1 VSEAADIGPDELRV
15 GISAEFSR
23 EITQIDVD
31 DFARNSGDRNPLH
44 VDAIYAAT
52 TRFSRPIV
60 HGAFQIGL
68 ASAIAGMYL
77 PGRRCLL
84 TTVQARFP
92 APLQVP
98 TRVVVRGEIT
108 AWNRFSGSG
117 QLRVVVVDERAALIT
132 AEVTAGF
139 SLHEER
145 SRTEATVPVA
155 SVPTGAGRPVVVVT
169 GGSGG
174 LGRAIVESLVTTFD
188 VIAVINRTPLPES
201 LAADARIEALALD
214 FGTPLWPGALE
225 DAIGIRPLYGIV
237 HAAWP
242 GMPHGGLLSA
252 PAEVIQRQLDFAT
265 THTISL
271 ARLLQGKVG
280 EDGGRLVALGSI
292 AGQRKP
298 ALSVSTYSLAKAA
311 LEQTVRLL
319 APELARKKITINA
332 VCPSFIPTGINEQ
345 SDARARK
352 IEVARVPLGRLCSP
366 EDVVATVKFLFSR
379 EASFLTGESIVL
391 SGGQP

>member
-1 VSEAADIGPDELRV
+1 MTEAADIGPDDLRV
-15 GISAEFSR
+15 GATAEFSR
-23 EITQIDVD
+23 DVTQLDVD

-44 VDAIYAAT
+44 VDAAYAAT
-52 TRFSRPIV
+52 TSFRKPIA

-68 ASAIAGMYL
+68 ASAIAGMHL

-117 QLRVVVVDERAALIT
+117 QLRVVIVDERAALTT

-145 SRTEATVPVA
+145 NVAEAAIQVA
-155 SVPTGAGRPVVVVT
+155 STTRGAGRPVVVVT

-174 LGRAIVESLVTTFD
+174 LGRAITESLVTTFD
-188 VIAVINRTPLPES
+188 VIAVINRTRLPES
-201 LAADARIEALALD
+201 LAADERIEGLPLD
-214 FGTPLWPGALE
+214 FGAAEWPATLE
-225 DAIGIRPLYGIV
+225 AAIGTRPLYGIV

-252 PAEVIQRQLDFAT
+252 PAEVIRRQLDFAT
-265 THTISL
+265 THIIAL
-271 ARLLQGKVG
+271 ARILQGRV
-280 EDGGRLVALGSI
+280 EEEGGRLVALGSI

-298 ALSVSTYSLAKAA
+298 ALSVSTYSLSKAA

-332 VCPSFIPTGINEQ
+332 ICPSFIPTGMNEQ

-352 IEVARVPLGRLCSP
+352 LEAARVPMGRLCSP
-366 EDVVATVKFLFSR
+366 EDVVATVRFLFSR
-379 EASFLTGESIVL
+379 EAAFLSGESIVL

>member
-1 VSEAADIGPDELRV
+1 MSEAADIGPDELRV
-15 GISAEFSR
+15 GMSAEFSR
-23 EITQIDVD
+23 EITQVDVD
-31 DFARNSGDRNPLH
+31 GFASNSGDRNPLH
-44 VDAIYAAT
+44 VDAVYAAT
-52 TRFSRPIV
+52 TKFNRPIV

-108 AWNRFSGSG
+108 AWNRFAGSG
-117 QLRVVVVDERAALIT
+117 QLRVVVMDERAALTT
-132 AEVTAGF
+132 AEITAGF

-145 SRTEATVPVA
+145 LRTEAAVPVA
-155 SVPTGAGRPVVVVT
+155 SVPSGAGRPVVVVT

-188 VIAVINRTPLPES
+188 VIAVTNRTPMPAS

-214 FGTPLWPGALE
+214 FGSPVWAGALE
-225 DAIGIRPLYGIV
+225 DAIGARPLYGIV

-242 GMPHGGLLSA
+242 GMPQGGLLSA
-252 PAEVIQRQLDFAT
+252 PAETLQRQMDFAT
-265 THTISL
+265 THTIAL
-271 ARLLQGKVG
+271 ARVLQGKV
-280 EDGGRLVALGSI
+280 EEEGGRFVALGSI

-298 ALSVSTYSLAKAA
+298 SLSVSTYSLSKAV
-311 LEQTVRLL
+311 LEQTVKLL

-332 VCPSFIPTGINEQ
+332 ICPSFIPTGMNEQ

-352 IEVARVPLGRLCSP
+352 IEAARVPLGRLCSP
-366 EDVVATVKFLFSR
+366 EDVVATVRFLFSR
-379 EASFLTGESIVL
+379 EASFLSGESIVL

>member
-1 VSEAADIGPDELRV
+1 MNEAADIGPDELRV
-15 GISAEFSR
+15 GVSAEFSR
-23 EITQIDVD
+23 DLTQADVD

-44 VDAIYAAT
+44 VDAAYAAT
-52 TRFSRPIV
+52 TGFGKPIA

-92 APLQVP
+92 APLQLP

-117 QLRVVVVDERAALIT
+117 QLRVVIVDERAALT
-132 AEVTAGF
+132 TTEVTAGF
-139 SLHEER
+139 ALHEQR
-145 SRTEATVPVA
+145 SRSEAAAPMA
-155 SVPTGAGRPVVVVT
+155 AARSGAGRPVVVVT
-169 GGSGG
+169 GASGG
-174 LGRAIVESLVTTFD
+174 LGRAIAESLVASFD
-188 VIAVINRTPLPES
+188 VIAVINRTSLPES
-201 LAADARIEALALD
+201 LAADARVEALALD
-214 FGTPLWPGALE
+214 FGAADWPGVLE
-225 DAIGIRPLYGIV
+225 AAIGTRSLYGIV

-252 PAEVIQRQLDFAT
+252 PVETIRRQMDFAT
-265 THTISL
+265 THTIAL
-271 ARLLQGKVG
+271 ARVLQAKTG
-280 EDGGRLVALGSI
+280 EEGGRLVALGSI

-298 ALSVSTYSLAKAA
+298 ALAVSTYSLSKAA
-311 LEQTVRLL
+311 LEQTVKLL

-332 VCPSFIPTGINEQ
+332 VCPSFVPTGMNEQ

-352 IEVARVPLGRLCSP
+352 LEAARVPLGRLCSP
-366 EDVVATVKFLFSR
+366 EDVVGTVRFLLSP
-379 EASFLTGESIVL
+379 EASFL
-391 SGGQP
+391 SG